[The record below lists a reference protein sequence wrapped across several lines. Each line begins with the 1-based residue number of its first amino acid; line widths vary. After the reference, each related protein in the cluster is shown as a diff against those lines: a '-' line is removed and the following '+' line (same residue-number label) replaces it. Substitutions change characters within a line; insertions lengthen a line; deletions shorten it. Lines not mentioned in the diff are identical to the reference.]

1 MMAEAQTVCENG
13 TPQVR
18 ISLSTPKPPIFSVLA
33 CALLL
38 STAAAKPAAAQSAST
53 FQNSCVHIFASGDIL
68 SADCRG
74 QNGVFTRTSI
84 EIPGIA
90 NIDGVLQFTGD
101 RSSFQNSCRN
111 IRVDGDV
118 LSALCRR
125 GDGAYSPSSIEIP
138 DIVNIDGVL
147 QYAESGP
154 PPVGEPPPDMGEET
168 FFYNGD
174 SYEWYDDGWNGPG
187 FYIVGYQ
194 FRRGHGYGGGEGWHG
209 WRRHRHDF
217 HPHGAFPG
225 GRREFRPGA
234 HPEFH
239 PSQRPQFQPG
249 SHPEFHPGSHPE
261 FHPNA
266 HHPEFRH
273 PESHSA
279 PGHPAPFMHPG
290 GGQNGATLHPNFHP
304 GGGAPGGRPG
314 GHPHPADGTPQK
326 QHP

>member
-1 MMAEAQTVCENG
+1 MMGKAQRTFETG
-13 TPQVR
+13 TPKVQ
-18 ISLSTPKPPIFSVLA
+18 IPLLTSKPTVFGLLA

-38 STAAAKPAAAQSAST
+38 SAAAVKPAAAQSAST
-53 FQNSCVHIFASGDIL
+53 FQNSCVNVFVSGDIL

-101 RSSFQNSCRN
+101 RSSFQNSCRG

-125 GDGAYSPSSIEIP
+125 GDGGYTPSSIEIP

-147 QYAESGP
+147 QYAENGP
-154 PPVGEPPPDMGEET
+154 PAVGEPPPDMGDET
-168 FFYNGD
+168 FFYNGGN
-174 SYEWYDDGWNGPG
+174 YEWYDEGWNGPG

-209 WRRHRHDF
+209 WRHRHGF
-217 HPHGAFPG
+217 HPNGASPTG
-225 GRREFRPGA
+225 GHREFRPGA

-239 PSQRPQFQPG
+239 PNQRPELHPGGHPEFHTG
-249 SHPEFHPGSHPE
+249 SHPEFHRPE
-261 FHPNA
+261 FHA
-266 HHPEFRH
+266 
-273 PESHSA
+273 A
-279 PGHPAPFMHPG
+279 PPHAAPFMHPG
-290 GGQNGATLHPNFHP
+290 GGQSGANVHPNFHP
-304 GGGAPGGRPG
+304 GGAAQGG
-314 GHPHPADGTPQK
+314 GHPGGGHPRPADRKPQQ